1 MCPLPH
7 LLLFDVVTAA
17 AAAAVRSRAPLLAGP
32 GEVRVK
38 LKQRQCAG
46 GMESMP
52 GSTQVDV
59 GFGRVGLGSGDLRV
73 EVGWSRGIVT
83 LDSRREDDTIIP
95 CLRRISAVVAAT
107 LPRVLLAM
115 TTC

>member
-17 AAAAVRSRAPLLAGP
+17 AAAAVRSRAPLLAGL

-46 GMESMP
+46 GMESVP

-59 GFGRVGLGSGDLRV
+59 GSGRVGLGLRWGRVTSGWRW
-73 EVGWSRGIVT
+73 GG
-83 LDSRREDDTIIP
+83 
-95 CLRRISAVVAAT
+95 VAA
-107 LPRVLLAM
+107 
-115 TTC
+115 